1 MRDGALGEMAR
12 GNRSGTGAAQA
23 PLSSPSTFK
32 QCLDNIKEASCK
44 EEMLAQIRTDADGD
58 EFFERREQVAVF
70 LDHLLACDIWNK
82 ILDYMADLVDQY
94 FIQPETL
101 PAVLP
106 QDYNR
111 DECQTYYKFRNEA
124 SDQLTPILVELKKDA
139 DAGKFTAGGFPG
151 LVLCTYQAL
160 YSHLQRRFRE
170 RILSCA
176 RELEVPEYV
185 KNDLSDEVRARLYY
199 ICGFLLRRLSRGP
212 PRGSSLDFFKNFTEV
227 HSKRGSTEDLPD
239 TEVAEKQLYGGL
251 IFASPSFF
259 HLVCR
264 IEHALLKL
272 VTPDNLMHYGDELI
286 HRVFFLILRNT
297 DIKRCAR
304 SCAKEALGQ
313 TEEAGVEQA
322 EEGEDPYMESA
333 GSQVLKAATL
343 IYLFV
348 RGKDMSRLINS
359 RHDTSGTNFASSRA
373 HVASVH
379 SSASAKSGNRKKSRK
394 EHGAATSASA
404 AGSAS
409 VSPAAGTIPAST
421 SAAHQDATMH
431 DLLFGHFQR
440 DLQLKLSEYL
450 PWAQKNLLPI
460 QRRLESVLGGAGSAA
475 AAFPSNLDDLR
486 RLELNFQEMTFYC
499 EHEDGD
505 Y

>member
-170 RILSCA
+170 RILSCEH
-176 RELEVPEYV
+176 ELEVPAFV
-185 KNDLSDEVRARLYY
+185 DNDLFDEVLYLWVPVAQAVARTAAWFFL
-199 ICGFLLRRLSRGP
+199 GFLQ
-212 PRGSSLDFFKNFTEV
+212 EV
-227 HSKRGSTEDLPD
+227 HGVSLE
-239 TEVAEKQLYGGL
+239 A
-251 IFASPSFF
+251 
-259 HLVCR
+259 
-264 IEHALLKL
+264 
-272 VTPDNLMHYGDELI
+272 
-286 HRVFFLILRNT
+286 RV
-297 DIKRCAR
+297 
-304 SCAKEALGQ
+304 
-313 TEEAGVEQA
+313 
-322 EEGEDPYMESA
+322 
-333 GSQVLKAATL
+333 
-343 IYLFV
+343 
-348 RGKDMSRLINS
+348 
-359 RHDTSGTNFASSRA
+359 
-373 HVASVH
+373 
-379 SSASAKSGNRKKSRK
+379 
-394 EHGAATSASA
+394 HGR
-404 AGSAS
+404 
-409 VSPAAGTIPAST
+409 PP
-421 SAAHQDATMH
+421 
-431 DLLFGHFQR
+431 
-440 DLQLKLSEYL
+440 
-450 PWAQKNLLPI
+450 
-460 QRRLESVLGGAGSAA
+460 
-475 AAFPSNLDDLR
+475 
-486 RLELNFQEMTFYC
+486 
-499 EHEDGD
+499 
-505 Y
+505 